1 MIKNRSGFTLIEI
14 LVVLGILGITI
25 PVFLTV
31 SAYTRNMN
39 YEARL
44 RTSGTLLAE
53 QISEE
58 LVAQSET
65 LRTRLESEALI
76 SASGSQPPYTWES
89 SVTTNEDLDQVEI
102 IVWVRWRYN
111 GKDRSLQVATY
122 GR

>member
-1 MIKNRSGFTLIEI
+1 MKNRSGFTLIEI

-39 YEARL
+39 YEARM
-44 RTSGTLLAE
+44 RTTATLLAE
-53 QISEE
+53 QKAEE
-58 LVAQSET
+58 LVAQSAS
-65 LRTRLESEALI
+65 LRTQLQTESLI
-76 SASGSQPPYTWES
+76 SRSGSEPPYTWES
-89 SVTTNEDLDQVEI
+89 SVTMNAALDQVEI

-122 GR
+122 AR